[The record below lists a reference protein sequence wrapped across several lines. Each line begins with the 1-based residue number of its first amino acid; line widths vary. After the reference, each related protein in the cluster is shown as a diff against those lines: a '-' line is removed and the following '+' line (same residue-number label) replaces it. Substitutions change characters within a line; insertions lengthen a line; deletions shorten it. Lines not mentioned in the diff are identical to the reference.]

1 MTTIEII
8 NVFSAGAGGGNP
20 PPIVLDADG
29 MSDRDMQEV
38 AQYTGHE
45 SAFVLRPDP
54 QDSADF
60 AFRFWVPNHEMET
73 CGHAIVAATCLLAQ
87 TGRLVRDRVSIRTK
101 SGIVDARISRDGAR
115 IIVEISQPA
124 GRIES
129 VDDSID

>member
-1 MTTIEII
+1 MTTMEII

-20 PPIVLDADG
+20 APIVLDADG

-60 AFRFWVPNHEMET
+60 AFRFWVPT
-73 CGHAIVAATCLLAQ
+73 KKWKCAAMPPSPRPGCL
-87 TGRLVRDRVSIRTK
+87 RK
-101 SGIVDARISRDGAR
+101 
-115 IIVEISQPA
+115 P
-124 GRIES
+124 
-129 VDDSID
+129 DD